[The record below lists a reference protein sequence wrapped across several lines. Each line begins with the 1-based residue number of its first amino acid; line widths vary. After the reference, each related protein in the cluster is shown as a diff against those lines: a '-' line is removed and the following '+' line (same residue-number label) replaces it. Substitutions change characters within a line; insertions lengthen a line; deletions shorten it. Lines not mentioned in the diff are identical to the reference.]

1 MDILNFISWI
11 ASKRRVVTT
20 APDDALVPIGIRTET
35 RDDKYT
41 TVAIKK
47 SDLLGTS
54 TTSCPLTFG
63 FKPGSVGEKISFRK
77 ENYAN
82 PFHSRDIII
91 PGVLEIA
98 RGNNGGLYNTVYQ
111 NNYSN
116 QGPLNTEWNT
126 QYVNPTDTSW
136 APLWDIQNRTYVK
149 WQVAIETPSTGN
161 SAPPQYVGMHTIMR
175 EITTNTYWLIIFT
188 EWTPLGNGG
197 GFAYDRYQ
205 IFPEVY
211 FSRPNY
217 QFNITDKISDG
228 VVIARESNGGAIFN
242 LVSEKDS
249 NPGLSPENT
258 RWNSIYTD
266 TRTGYSGFSDLSNL
280 ESRVYTDF
288 VNALDY
294 QVGNNVLNTDLI
306 MHDLTTDLY
315 YKVVFDS
322 WQQGGNGGGF
332 SYYRTV
338 IPQSCSVTFADGT
351 VLNTASTG
359 GSAVTTCCYTDANNN
374 LIGADSSNNLVNI
387 GPGGTQDIPDFS
399 GMLLVNDHNDGSV
412 ELWIAGGGNSTMLVS
427 STPYGP
433 GPGQLTINGGVNGYT
448 WTNAN
453 NQAGPFTF
461 TVIKTRQGA

>member
-47 SDLLGTS
+47 SDLLGSSS
-54 TTSCPLTFG
+54 TLCPLTLG
-63 FKPGSVGEKISFRK
+63 FKPGSIGEKVSFRK
-77 ENYAN
+77 ENYAD
-82 PFHSRDIII
+82 PIKSRDVLIK
-91 PGVLEIA
+91 GVLEIT

-111 NNYSN
+111 SNYSN

-126 QYVNPTDTSW
+126 QYINAADTSW
-136 APLWDIQNRTYVK
+136 APLWDIQNRTYLK
-149 WQVAIETPSTGN
+149 WQVAIETPGTGN
-161 SAPPQYVGMHTIMR
+161 AAPPQYVGMHTIMR
-175 EITTNTYWLIIFT
+175 ELTTNTYWLIIFT
-188 EWTPLGNGG
+188 EWTPGGNGG

-211 FSRPNY
+211 FNRPNY

-228 VVIARESNGGAIFN
+228 VIIARESNGGQIFN
-242 LVSEKDS
+242 LVSENS
-249 NPGLSPENT
+249 ANNGLSPENT
-258 RWNSIYTD
+258 RWNSQYTD
-266 TRTGYSGFSDLSNL
+266 TRTGYSGFTDLSNL
-280 ESRVYTDF
+280 ESRVYADFTD
-288 VNALDY
+288 ALNG

-359 GSAVTTCCYTDANNN
+359 GSVTTCCYTDINNN
-374 LIGADSSNNLVNI
+374 LIAADSSNNLVNL

-399 GMLLVNDHNDGSV
+399 GLLLVNDHFNGGV
-412 ELWIAGGGNSTMLVS
+412 EMWLCGGGMTTVLVS

-433 GPGQLTINGGVNGYT
+433 GPGDVTINGGVNGYT
-448 WTNAN
+448 WTNIN
-453 NQAGPFTF
+453 NQVGPFTF
-461 TVIKTRQGA
+461 TVIKTRQGS